1 VRVNVD
7 CEVNGDVSTHSQLV
21 SDSHVDAQAIAD
33 IGIASV
39 ALLSLEDEPN
49 GASGTDGTV
58 YLGLMASGFYVG
70 VIHRHRHQ
78 AQYTL
83 EERYAYD
90 SSIPLAMLLE
100 GYSLPLCVVIPVCAA
115 LKSDTPVRVRESL
128 LTVSCVMSYCVT
140 TTAC

>member
-1 VRVNVD
+1 
-7 CEVNGDVSTHSQLV
+7 
-21 SDSHVDAQAIAD
+21 VDAQAIAD

-70 VIHRHRHQ
+70 VIHQHRHQ
-78 AQYTL
+78 AQHIL
-83 EERYAYD
+83 EEHYDD

-100 GYSLPLCVVIPVCAA
+100 GHSLPLRVVIPVCDG
-115 LKSDTPVRVRESL
+115 LKSDMPVRVRESL

-140 TTAC
+140 TAAC